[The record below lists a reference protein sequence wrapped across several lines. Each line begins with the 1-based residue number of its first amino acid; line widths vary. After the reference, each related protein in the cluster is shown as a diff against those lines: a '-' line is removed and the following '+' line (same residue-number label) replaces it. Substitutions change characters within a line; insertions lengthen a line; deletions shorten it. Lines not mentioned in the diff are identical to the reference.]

1 MQNKKVL
8 MFGPSYFGYA
18 ECIVAQLEAMG
29 AQVDFYNDRPNNSG
43 LCKALVRYQVKA
55 YYPKVV
61 AHYTN
66 AAEENK
72 DKDYDF
78 IFVIKSECVDANI
91 MKMLREHF
99 PRAKCILYMWDGL
112 HNIPHG
118 TERLCLYD
126 RVATFDHNDAEKYD
140 LILRPLFFRKEY
152 ATPSAAP
159 DHYDYD
165 VSFIGTAHSI
175 RPKMVKA
182 VADICKKE
190 GRNIYQY
197 LFLPSK
203 LVYFYNKL
211 FNKAYRKV
219 RKGDIHFTSIS
230 ADEVRRI
237 YDTSR
242 CILDVEHV
250 SQRGLT
256 IRTIEMIGMGKKLIT
271 TNTGIKKYDF
281 YNPKNIL
288 ILDRDN
294 PQIPAEFWESAYEPI
309 PQKIIN
315 RYSLESFVRELFEV
329 KE

>member
-8 MFGPSYFGYA
+8 MFGPSYFGYT
-18 ECIVAQLEAMG
+18 ECIVSQLQAMG
-29 AQVDFYNDRPNNSG
+29 AQVDLYNDRPNNG
-43 LCKALVRYQVKA
+43 ALCKTLVRYQVKL

-61 AHYTN
+61 AHYTK

-72 DKDYDF
+72 DKDYDY

-112 HNIPHG
+112 RNIPKG

-126 RVATFDHNDAEKYD
+126 RVLTFDHEDAEKYG

-152 ATPSAAP
+152 AKTSAEP
-159 DHYDYD
+159 EHYDYD

-182 VADICKKE
+182 VEDICKKE
-190 GRNIYQY
+190 GRTCFKY
-197 LFLPSK
+197 LFLTHP
-203 LVYFYNKL
+203 LVYWYNKL
-211 FNKAYRKV
+211 FNKDYRKV
-219 RKGDIHFTSIS
+219 RKSDIHFTSIS
-230 ADEVRRI
+230 ADQVRAV
-237 YDTSR
+237 YDTTR

-271 TNTGIKKYDF
+271 TNTGIQKYDF

-288 ILDRDN
+288 ILDREN
-294 PQIPAEFWESAYEPI
+294 PQIPAEFWESAYEPV
-309 PQKIIN
+309 PQEIIN